1 MTEQNLI
8 DLGFERF
15 DEIHCEHPF
24 YYYVLTIGG
33 IEFLSNADDEF
44 KEDGIW
50 VEILEADIRFHG
62 VGDLQ
67 DIIKILELNQK

>member
-15 DEIHCEHPF
+15 DETSFPEF
-24 YYYVLTIGG
+24 YYYALNVGG
-33 IEFLSNADDEF
+33 VDFISNADDEF

-50 VEILEADIRFHG
+50 VEILETDIRFHG